1 MSKSFN
7 RNIER
12 LKTAESRHSQQEQQ
26 NFLQQGREE
35 GQRGIDKVRAITEG
49 LEPFSNEL
57 KAWKKRDIEKQ
68 KAEGVAAARKAKLEA
83 AKLLPE
89 HAKRMAAIEEAK
101 KVGELAFE
109 FEDAE
114 AMDMEYHRLKNE
126 MLKAAG
132 TRAYPDADRLAQLS
146 PWQQVG
152 FAQEKLRI
160 FNDTFED
167 KLAHSMQNS
176 EEVIELAGIKF
187 TPSEIKDNNM
197 AFPMKQ
203 AAIEILAEDIR
214 KAQGIDRFSPE
225 MLRLSKTEDA
235 IQKAKESQL
244 GKYRERYNVESSM
257 NTRQKG
263 KLEWSRSEKTAVN
276 LEKLLLVHSAT
287 VDTDGNLLG
296 NTGAWKEVEKI
307 LVADGIAQ
315 HNPEYAHRILDQP
328 MSDRMCQEL
337 GVKKGTTFSKQ
348 WPKRTQ
354 EVKRQIK
361 EGYVKEVNDEE
372 KFINAAG
379 TELTNE
385 FKTKA
390 REGALSSQEVN
401 EYKRKYGELGLTI
414 PSDVTNYETVSD
426 MDERESKDA
435 LEALI
440 ASQNGYISH
449 EQLDRYNPKAALEY
463 RDKAT
468 KLEESA
474 VKKHDAEKK
483 IKAHLDTTFTN
494 MGIKGNEKSPAYVEA
509 MANAKADY
517 AQKYN
522 RYVAMGYESAV
533 ASHLALRAKEVKDK
547 ETGEPLPDSM
557 GVLTE
562 IEARGENSKYVVEG
576 QSIEKL
582 IKPGHL
588 RVARVASGKREIKE
602 DPNIIFNGTI
612 GGDYGRR
619 QLDSIVENID
629 KHGVDKGL
637 NMNKGARKY
646 YEGLARGR
654 DGNWMGLVDAQLKA
668 RGHEGLWPKER
679 PPEQDLFAGRTMDGK
694 YITDPDGNLP
704 IAKAIERASKY
715 PTPYTYWYS
724 TCMLRDCMPSRPD
737 PHSIWDEKEAM
748 YPWLAT
754 THAPKLDP
762 LDIPIYNKPITMS
775 DGGSGF

>member
-225 MLRLSKTEDA
+225 MLKLSKTEDA

-244 GKYRERYNVESSM
+244 GKYRERYNVESSI

-328 MSDRMCQEL
+328 MSDRMADSL
-337 GVKKGTTFSKQ
+337 GAKRGTTFSQQ

-354 EVKRQIK
+354 EIKRQIK

-379 TELTNE
+379 TELENE

-390 REGALSSQEVN
+390 RDADLSSQEVN
-401 EYKRKYGELGLTI
+401 EYKRKFGELGLTI
-414 PSDVTNYETVSD
+414 PSSVTNYETVSD
-426 MDERESKDA
+426 RDEREDKDQI
-435 LEALI
+435 EALM
-440 ASQNGYISH
+440 ASQNGYISN
-449 EQLDRYNPKAALEY
+449 EQLDQFHPKAALEH
-463 RDKAT
+463 REKAS
-468 KLEESA
+468 KFEKEALKA
-474 VKKHDAEKK
+474 HDAEKK
-483 IKAHLDTTFTN
+483 IKAHLDTTFTG

-509 MANAKADY
+509 YANAKADY
-517 AQKYN
+517 ARQYNKYIS
-522 RYVAMGYESAV
+522 MGYEPAL
-533 ASHLALRAKEVKDK
+533 ASHLALRGKPGEAKDEN
-547 ETGEPLPDSM
+547 GEPIQGEM

-562 IEARGENSKYVVEG
+562 IETNGPSSKYVIEG
-576 QSIEKL
+576 QSIEKE

-588 RVARVASGKREIKE
+588 RVARIASGKREIRD

-619 QLDSIVENID
+619 QVESVVKNIE
-629 KHGVDKGL
+629 KYGVRKGVT
-637 NMNKGARKY
+637 MNKGAIQY
-646 YEGLARGR
+646 YKGLSRGR
-654 DGNWMGLVDAQLKA
+654 DNNWMGLLDAQLKA
-668 RGHEGLWPKER
+668 NGHEGLWPKGK
-679 PPEQDLFAGRTMDGK
+679 PEIQTFIEGKDDNGEEIVAPQVEGLRRSIAACSGFPSKSTLIYQDGCIKDGQGYYK
-694 YITDPDGNLP
+694 GN
-704 IAKAIERASKY
+704 
-715 PTPYTYWYS
+715 PTS
-724 TCMLRDCMPSRPD
+724 V
-737 PHSIWDEKEAM
+737 WDSNE
-748 YPWLAT
+748 WLAPWMPLPPTYT
-754 THAPKLDP
+754 TGN
-762 LDIPIYNKPITMS
+762 I
-775 DGGSGF
+775 

>member
-1 MSKSFN
+1 MSKSYN
-7 RNIER
+7 RNIDR
-12 LKTAESRHSQQEQQ
+12 LKTAE
-26 NFLQQGREE
+26 RESARQE
-35 GQRGIDKVRAITEG
+35 GQYHLAKGRADGEWGIDHVQKVTKG
-49 LEPFSNEL
+49 LEPFSKEL
-57 KAWKKRDIEKQ
+57 QAWKKRDIEKK

-83 AKLLPE
+83 AKMLPE
-89 HAKRMAAIEEAK
+89 HAKRIQAIEEAK

-114 AMDMEYHRLKNE
+114 AMDMEYHRLKKE
-126 MLKAAG
+126 MLDAAG

-152 FAQEKLRI
+152 FAQEKLRV
-160 FNDTFED
+160 FNNTFED
-167 KLAHSMQNS
+167 KLAHAMQNS
-176 EEVIELAGIKF
+176 DEVIELAGIKF

-203 AAIEILAEDIR
+203 AAIEILSEQIR
-214 KAQGIDRFSPE
+214 EAQGIDRFSPE
-225 MLRLSKTEDA
+225 MLRLSKTGDA

-263 KLEWSRSEKTAVN
+263 KLEWSRSEKTAIN

-307 LVADGIAQ
+307 LVDDGIAQ
-315 HNPEYAHRILDQP
+315 HNPEYAHKILDQP
-328 MSDRMCQEL
+328 MSDRMADSL
-337 GVKKGTTFSKQ
+337 GAKRGTTFSQQ

-354 EVKRQIK
+354 EIKRQIK

-414 PSDVTNYETVSD
+414 PGDVTNYETVSD
-426 MDERESKDA
+426 RDEREDKDT

-440 ASQNGYISH
+440 ASNNGRISH
-449 EQLDRYNPKAALEY
+449 EELDQFHPKAALEY
-463 RDKAT
+463 REKADKFEREAL
-468 KLEESA
+468 KSF
-474 VKKHDAEKK
+474 DAEKK
-483 IKAHLDTTFTN
+483 IKAHLDTTFTG

-517 AQKYN
+517 ARQYNKY
-522 RYVAMGYESAV
+522 VSMGYEPAL
-533 ASHLALRAKEVKDK
+533 ASHLALRGKPGEVKD
-547 ETGEPLPDSM
+547 ENGEPIQGEM

-562 IEARGENSKYVVEG
+562 IETNGASSKYVIEG
-576 QSIEKL
+576 QSIEKE

-588 RVARVASGKREIKE
+588 RVARIASGKREIKD
-602 DPNIIFNGTI
+602 DPNIIFTGTI

-619 QLDSIVENID
+619 QLDSVTGNIE
-629 KHGVDKGL
+629 KHGVQKGL
-637 NMNKGARKY
+637 KMNKGAIQY
-646 YEGLARGR
+646 YKGLARGR
-654 DGNWMGLVDAQLKA
+654 DNNWMGLLDAQLKA
-668 RGHEGLWPKER
+668 RGHEGLWPKGK
-679 PPEQDLFAGRTMDGK
+679 PEIQTFMEGKDENGEDIVAPQVEGLRRSISGCTGFPSKSTLIYQDGCIKDGQGYYK
-694 YITDPDGNLP
+694 GN
-704 IAKAIERASKY
+704 
-715 PTPYTYWYS
+715 PTS
-724 TCMLRDCMPSRPD
+724 V
-737 PHSIWDEKEAM
+737 WDSNE
-748 YPWLAT
+748 WLAPWIPLPPTYT
-754 THAPKLDP
+754 TGN
-762 LDIPIYNKPITMS
+762 I
-775 DGGSGF
+775 